1 MIYSLIDEILTQF
14 DIPFYCGM
22 PNFGDDEPPLYMVY
36 STWES
41 PSLYGDGDFLTQKYT
56 VSLHFFCD
64 VMQFSECRQLEK
76 AVREALLEG
85 GFQYVG
91 SQTPSFGADEPQ
103 QRHIIYDYSIELESE
118 E

>member
-1 MIYSLIDEILTQF
+1 
-14 DIPFYCGM
+14 
-22 PNFGDDEPPLYMVY
+22 
-36 STWES
+36 
-41 PSLYGDGDFLTQKYT
+41 
-56 VSLHFFCD
+56 
-64 VMQFSECRQLEK
+64 MQFSECRQLEK

>member
-41 PSLYGDGDFLTQKYT
+41 PSLYGDGDFLTQNI
-56 VSLHFFCD
+56 
-64 VMQFSECRQLEK
+64 
-76 AVREALLEG
+76 
-85 GFQYVG
+85 
-91 SQTPSFGADEPQ
+91 P
-103 QRHIIYDYSIELESE
+103 
-118 E
+118 